1 MGDRPFDEFLND
13 GAIALLIQELSYE
26 PARRLVLV
34 GADKRTLMYAH
45 CKFCDAHA
53 GITVQAL
60 ESIKHRTRRHDVVV
74 DISYSQQ
81 ARANVFQP
89 GFQKGTVGP
98 QPG

>member
-1 MGDRPFDEFLND
+1 MRDRPFDEFLEYRTV
-13 GAIALLIQELSYE
+13 ALLIQELSDE
-26 PARRLVLV
+26 PARRLVMV

-45 CKFCDAHA
+45 LKFRDAHA

-74 DISYSQQ
+74 DIGDSQQ
-81 ARANVFQP
+81 ARGNLFQP
-89 GFQKGTVGP
+89 GFQTRSVSP